1 MCIRDSIYALTVG
14 GGFMNNPGRYLA
26 LTPEINGASAQ
37 FNSPYFTQAPGDLLY
52 QWDMQ
57 VNLNYMPN
65 DWITWWTETTFRH
78 SNVPYF
84 AGSSGVTPFGGNNGS
99 PGSLVCQNGTAIAAD
114 SCMNEGGVWY
124 PDLRTREF
132 IWGAGVMVR
141 F

>member
-1 MCIRDSIYALTVG
+1 
-14 GGFMNNPGRYLA
+14 
-26 LTPEINGASAQ
+26 
-37 FNSPYFTQAPGDLLY
+37 
-52 QWDMQ
+52 MQ